1 MKNKILIAGSILMAI
16 GVLLGAFGAHTLN
29 DLLVK
34 NGKLDTFHTA
44 TQYLFYHSL
53 GIFFIGILF
62 NNEKSNSKLK
72 ISYFLMLFGIFLFSG
87 SLYVLSI
94 TNITMFGAITP
105 IGGVFFVIGWLL
117 LALSIK
123 KL

>member
-1 MKNKILIAGSILMAI
+1 MKEKILITASVLMAI

-62 NNEKSNSKLK
+62 NNEKSNNKLK